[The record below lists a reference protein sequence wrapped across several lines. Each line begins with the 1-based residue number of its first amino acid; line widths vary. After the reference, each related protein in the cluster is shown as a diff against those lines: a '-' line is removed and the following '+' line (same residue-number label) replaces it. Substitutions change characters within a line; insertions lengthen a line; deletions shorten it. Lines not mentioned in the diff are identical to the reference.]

1 MDSFHEAHDFDV
13 WQTSKFDALVSE
25 GNIAGEKIILVK
37 PTTFMN
43 LSGQSVAKIVN
54 FYKLD
59 IANDILIIS
68 DDIDMEFGKVR
79 LRAKGSHGGQNGI
92 RNTIDRLGTSEFY
105 RLKIGIGRHTH
116 MSVSDWVLSKFTSTE
131 FSTLSTEIFDTVEVK
146 IHEFLEK

>member
-1 MDSFHEAHDFDV
+1 MDLFYEAHDFDT
-13 WQTSKFDALVSE
+13 WQNSKFDALISE

-59 IANDILIIS
+59 TASDILIIS

-92 RNTIDRLGTSEFY
+92 RNIIDRLGTSEFH
-105 RLKIGIGRHTH
+105 RLKIGIGRHAH

-131 FSTLSTEIFDTVEVK
+131 FSTLSTEIFDTVDTK